1 MKHLGVVFFWF
12 GLIVL
17 AYGVVERALSIG
29 ISRLFSE
36 NTELYFQFS
45 IAILIACIASILLS
59 RKN

>member
-1 MKHLGVVFFWF
+1 MKYLGLVFFWF

-17 AYGVVERALSIG
+17 AYGVVERILSIG

-36 NTELYFQFS
+36 STELYFQFS